1 MSPSVDRSQIEALV
15 RQAVKR
21 IVAGHASSPSTI
33 IPAGKPNLVV
43 SISAR
48 HVHLTDEHVEK
59 LFGPGKKLTPEKDL
73 YQDGFFAAAE
83 TVMIVGPR
91 RRMLPNVR
99 VLGPTRKFSQVE
111 LAYTDTIS
119 LGIDAPTRHSGDIKG
134 TPGCVL
140 VGPAGAV
147 ELNEGVI
154 RAARHVHINPADC
167 AYYGVK
173 NGDMMSLSIKSPACS
188 VVFED
193 VLVRQDA
200 NAKLEVH
207 IDTDE
212 GNACDLEHATHIE
225 LRIQDSG
232 CACKH

>member
-1 MSPSVDRSQIEALV
+1 
-15 RQAVKR
+15 
-21 IVAGHASSPSTI
+21 
-33 IPAGKPNLVV
+33 
-43 SISAR
+43 
-48 HVHLTDEHVEK
+48 
-59 LFGPGKKLTPEKDL
+59 
-73 YQDGFFAAAE
+73 
-83 TVMIVGPR
+83 
-91 RRMLPNVR
+91 
-99 VLGPTRKFSQVE
+99 E
-111 LAYTDTIS
+111 LAYTDSIS
-119 LGIDAPTRHSGDIKG
+119 LGIDAPTRHSGDIAG

-147 ELNEGVI
+147 ELSEGVI

-188 VVFED
+188 LVFED
-193 VLVRQDA
+193 VLVREDA

-225 LRIQDSG
+225 LRAAAGG
-232 CACKH
+232 CGCRHS